1 MTWTTVAWTGEG
13 GARLSEPMT
22 TAKNSIASVIFA
34 ALSLAVLSPDT
45 QGQDAT
51 GGRSPEGD
59 YDLVVVGVGSG
70 GFGAALAAARAGLSV
85 LCLEK
90 ADRIGGN
97 AVRAGVSMWEPGVG
111 GTGFPFEIYQRL
123 KAHRQAVGIYSFGRH
138 ISWDGWSAFP
148 GGEHVIDPGR
158 QYVDTLRR
166 HRGSDGRADAAFRKA
181 QWHGVI
187 FEPDIYQHVL
197 EAMLRETGRVTALTE
212 TTFDSVE
219 QKDGRITALHLTSG
233 QTVRARFFV
242 DATGSGALCKAC
254 GCEMMMGQED
264 GARFGEPCAP
274 AVANDKTNG
283 VTLIFRI
290 TATKER
296 KIEPLPEGVPA
307 ECWWGRFPAMSAVHY
322 PDGDYNCN
330 MLPTMEGAEFARQPY
345 DQAYRECLRRVRAF
359 WHHVQQRWPEF
370 QGYRI
375 SWIAPA
381 LGVRETT
388 RVVTEYVLTEHDIRA
403 GLRDQS
409 HPDVI
414 AIADH
419 ALDRHGVGGGALEV
433 TEPYGIPYRCLIPKG
448 MNNVLIACRGA
459 GFSSLAASS
468 CRLSRTMMQLGQAAG
483 TAVALAQDLAI
494 DLPAVPAETLR
505 AALRKQHVELR
516 WPRTSEID
524 AHIAKE

>member
-1 MTWTTVAWTGEG
+1 MTTVTSSMVSA
-13 GARLSEPMT
+13 
-22 TAKNSIASVIFA
+22 VV
-34 ALSLAVLSPDT
+34 AVLCVGALVEDT
-45 QGQDAT
+45 RGQDAT
-51 GGRSPEGD
+51 PSGSPESR

-97 AVRAGVSMWEPGVG
+97 AVRGGVSMWEPGVG

-123 KAHRQAVGIYSFGRH
+123 KAYPQAVGIYSFGRH

-148 GGEHVIDPGR
+148 GGEHVIDSAR
-158 QYVDTLRR
+158 RYSDTLRR
-166 HRGSDGRADAAFRKA
+166 HRGSDGPADAAFRRA

-187 FEPDIYQHVL
+187 FEPDIYERVL
-197 EAMLRETGRVTALTE
+197 DAMLRQTGRVTVLTE
-212 TTFDSVE
+212 TTFDTVE

-233 QTVRARFFV
+233 QKVRARFFV
-242 DATGSGALCKAC
+242 DATGGGALCKAC

-264 GARFGEPCAP
+264 RARFGEPSAP
-274 AVANDKTNG
+274 ATDNDKING

-290 TATKER
+290 TPTEGP

-307 ECWWGRFPAMSAVHY
+307 ECWWGRFPAMSAVRY
-322 PDGDYNCN
+322 PNGDYNCN
-330 MLPTMEGAEFARQPY
+330 MLPTMEGTEFAQQPH

-359 WHHVQQRWPEF
+359 WHDVQQRWPEF

-375 SWIAPA
+375 AWIAPA

-403 GLRDQS
+403 GLKGQG

-414 AIADH
+414 ALADH
-419 ALDRHGVGGGALEV
+419 ALDRHGTGGGALEV
-433 TEPYGIPYRCLIPKG
+433 AEPYGIPYRCLIPEG
-448 MNNVLIACRGA
+448 MTNMLVACRGA

-483 TAVALAQDLAI
+483 TAVALAKDLSI
-494 DLPAVPAETLR
+494 DLPEVPADKLR
-505 AALRKQHVELR
+505 TALREQHVELK
-516 WPRTSEID
+516 WPRTVEMRV
-524 AHIAKE
+524 HIAQE